1 MKKGYLFILL
11 MIILCLIPLFS
22 AMAQTGTVTVEA
34 LNIRAS
40 ASSDS
45 NVVGVYHEAL
55 AAGDDLAALAVT
67 LCDVRL
73 MDVEVRVVILHE
85 AGVGVR
91 QSVNMHILHSRHL
104 HVSVLVQYLSDASVK
119 FT

>member
-45 NVVGVYHEAL
+45 NVVGVYHEGDKVTIKESSGNAFFAL
-55 AAGDDLAALAVT
+55 PVT
-67 LCDVRL
+67 
-73 MDVEVRVVILHE
+73 
-85 AGVGVR
+85 
-91 QSVNMHILHSRHL
+91 
-104 HVSVLVQYLSDASVK
+104 
-119 FT
+119 